1 MRDILIVLL
10 VCVVAYGAWYAA
22 NPIGSLRRKY
32 RNKAIPKTA
41 VRTARISGIV
51 MATLG
56 AAGLLFLLTRGEPA
70 G

>member
-10 VCVVAYGAWYAA
+10 VCVVVYGAWYAA
-22 NPIGSLRRKY
+22 DPIGSLRRKY
-32 RNKAIPKTA
+32 QNKAIPKTA
-41 VRTARISGIV
+41 VRAARISGIV